1 MGVSMGRKRSHA
13 AVRPSWTTVGVFR
26 AALLVIGASAL
37 GCQPAPE
44 DFAQRRLQLEAE
56 FAAMHSALDQL
67 DARLQRNERRQLEW
81 ADPRGRQLY
90 DAAMPGAQWFQPFS
104 TQHPGCRSRARTAR
118 KSKSAGFP
126 TNPEGSVSGRPQGW
140 LRRGRPGPS
149 SRAVSSRQRLACPF
163 RFPGDWQRSMR
174 WSFARHGKPRLSL
187 KPSLTSAPHRL
198 GPHLRWRDASKAS
211 AGEAKF
217 SQGR

>member
-56 FAAMHSALDQL
+56 FAAMHSAVDQL

-81 ADPRGRQLY
+81 ADPRG
-90 DAAMPGAQWFQPFS
+90 AAA
-104 TQHPGCRSRARTAR
+104 
-118 KSKSAGFP
+118 
-126 TNPEGSVSGRPQGW
+126 
-140 LRRGRPGPS
+140 LRRRNARSTVVP
-149 SRAVSSRQRLACPF
+149 AVQHA
-163 RFPGDWQRSMR
+163 
-174 WSFARHGKPRLSL
+174 APRLSL
-187 KPSLTSAPHRL
+187 TRTDGPEVEVSRL
-198 GPHLRWRDASKAS
+198 SYQP
-211 AGEAKF
+211 
-217 SQGR
+217 